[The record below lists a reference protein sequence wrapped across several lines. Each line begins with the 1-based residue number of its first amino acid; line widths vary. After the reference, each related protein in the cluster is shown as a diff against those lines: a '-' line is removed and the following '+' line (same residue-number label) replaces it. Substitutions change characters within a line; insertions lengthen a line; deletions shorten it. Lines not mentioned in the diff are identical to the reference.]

1 MKQVFLSYARLDQAK
16 AGRLYKDLAAASPLK
31 IWYDRED
38 LMSGMRWRPAI
49 RKAIRDSDYFI
60 ALLSSRAVSRRGYR
74 NSELREAIDVMR
86 EFPDDKVFLIPTRL
100 DDCSMPLQ
108 EIEELT
114 YADMFP
120 RWKDGVVQLRKSLGL
135 DRTIARAA
143 VPRTTRRA
151 AKPASSTPERHYR
164 VALVDL
170 DSRIP
175 AIARIVR
182 GLNNA
187 QDFFGF
193 TSAQI
198 ASPRAAS
205 LVIDGARQFHVD
217 RTPSSFY
224 RLVAPLKVDFVICL
238 TQGMI
243 AFTGP
248 RGRVTPNYLAMASPV
263 NDRVM
268 FVSHALLKD
277 YSRQAEVSFE
287 VAIANLV
294 TGQLV
299 AYFLDIDYHGETR
312 DCPMDFDDNL
322 DDLVCALRAGRF
334 CSHCATRLAR
344 NPQLSKAV
352 NALIRWDR

>member
-1 MKQVFLSYARLDQAK
+1 LGSTARLLAPPSR
-16 AGRLYKDLAAASPLK
+16 ARREERPNRRRRLQSGTIASRWWTSTRGSPPSRVSCAAS
-31 IWYDRED
+31 
-38 LMSGMRWRPAI
+38 
-49 RKAIRDSDYFI
+49 
-60 ALLSSRAVSRRGYR
+60 
-74 NSELREAIDVMR
+74 
-86 EFPDDKVFLIPTRL
+86 
-100 DDCSMPLQ
+100 
-108 EIEELT
+108 
-114 YADMFP
+114 
-120 RWKDGVVQLRKSLGL
+120 
-135 DRTIARAA
+135 
-143 VPRTTRRA
+143 TT
-151 AKPASSTPERHYR
+151 H
-164 VALVDL
+164 
-170 DSRIP
+170 RI
-175 AIARIVR
+175 
-182 GLNNA
+182 
-187 QDFFGF
+187 F
-193 TSAQI
+193 
-198 ASPRAAS
+198 SPRAAS